1 MSVFLISL
9 PIFLIIFSGWLLKKY
24 KIVSDEWV
32 HILNQFAYY
41 VSLPAL
47 IINSFWEI
55 NFLARESLNLIF
67 LNLSIIILLS
77 LTIFVFLSFLKIN
90 KNLKTT
96 IFLSAT
102 VGNTIYMGF
111 PLVEMGFGKEYLPA
125 AAIVGTIYL
134 IVPLLIT
141 IFLIKHWHC
150 RENCLSEE
158 LGGFFK
164 NPLII
169 SVFIGVALS
178 FLKILSMDNF
188 LIFAVK
194 KSISMLGAT
203 ASPIALFTLGAFLY
217 GRFLKKDLGLVF
229 LVSLLKIAILPL
241 FIIAGSLILFRTD
254 SLKIIVLL
262 SSMPVA
268 ATTFVIAEKFNL
280 NKELVGNSIL
290 VSTIVSFIAAPLIIF
305 LFS

>member
-1 MSVFLISL
+1 MSIFLISL

-24 KIVSDEWV
+24 KIVTDDWI

-41 VSLPAL
+41 VALPAL

-55 NFLARESLNLIF
+55 NFLSRESLNLIF
-67 LNLSIIILLS
+67 LSVSIIILLS
-77 LTIFVFLSFLKIN
+77 LIIFVFLSFLKIGR
-90 KNLKTT
+90 NLKAA

-125 AAIVGTIYL
+125 AALIGTIYL

-141 IFLIKHWHC
+141 IFLIKYWHC

-169 SVFIGVALS
+169 AVFIGIILS
-178 FLKILSMDNF
+178 FFNF
-188 LIFAVK
+188 NYPLVFSVK
-194 KSISMLGAT
+194 KAITMLGLT
-203 ASPIALFTLGAFLY
+203 ASPVALFALGGFIY

-229 LVSLLKIAILPL
+229 LISLLKIAVLPL
-241 FIIAGSLILFRTD
+241 FIVAGSLILFRTD

-290 VSTIVSFIAAPLIIF
+290 VSTIVSFIVAPIIF
-305 LFS
+305 YFIK

>member
-1 MSVFLISL
+1 
-9 PIFLIIFSGWLLKKY
+9 
-24 KIVSDEWV
+24 
-32 HILNQFAYY
+32 
-41 VSLPAL
+41 
-47 IINSFWEI
+47 
-55 NFLARESLNLIF
+55 
-67 LNLSIIILLS
+67 
-77 LTIFVFLSFLKIN
+77 
-90 KNLKTT
+90 
-96 IFLSAT
+96 
-102 VGNTIYMGF
+102 MGF

-141 IFLIKHWHC
+141 IFLIKYWHC

-169 SVFIGVALS
+169 AVFIGIILS
-178 FLKILSMDNF
+178 FFDFNYP
-188 LIFAVK
+188 LIFGVK
-194 KSISMLGAT
+194 KAITMLGLT
-203 ASPIALFTLGAFLY
+203 ASPVALFALGGFIY

-268 ATTFVIAEKFNL
+268 ATTFVIAEKFDL

-290 VSTIVSFIAAPLIIF
+290 ISTIVSLIVAPLIIY
-305 LFS
+305 LF

>member
-1 MSVFLISL
+1 MSIFLISL

-24 KIVSDEWV
+24 KIVTDDWI

-41 VSLPAL
+41 VALPAL

-55 NFLARESLNLIF
+55 NFLSRESLNLIF
-67 LNLSIIILLS
+67 LSVSIIILLS
-77 LTIFVFLSFLKIN
+77 LIIFVFLSFLKIGR
-90 KNLKTT
+90 NLKAA

-125 AAIVGTIYL
+125 AALIGTIYL

-141 IFLIKHWHC
+141 IFLIKYWHC

-169 SVFIGVALS
+169 SVFIGI
-178 FLKILSMDNF
+178 ILNF
-188 LIFAVK
+188 FNFNYPLVFSVK
-194 KSISMLGAT
+194 KAITMLGLT
-203 ASPIALFTLGAFLY
+203 ASPVALFALGGFIY

-229 LVSLLKIAILPL
+229 LISLLKIIILPL
-241 FIIAGSLILFRTD
+241 FIIAGSLILFSAD
-254 SLKIIVLL
+254 NLKIIVLL

-280 NKELVGNSIL
+280 NKELIGNSIL
-290 VSTIVSFIAAPLIIF
+290 VSTILSFIVAPLVIF